1 MLFCDGEDE
10 KEVKGGT
17 KQNSPGGRTISEVKL
32 SLSGAESQAV
42 AQTIVFSFIQ
52 KKRHPHFSNFLIPNI
67 LISPYDFRI
76 IMYDA
81 ANDILICSVP
91 LPIFQPYPS
100 NSLQI
105 ASIIILW
112 MVLHYRMFCV
122 GIETSLIIETI
133 GEIKKIQS
141 NFKDRAK
148 EKLDFY
154 VNASKFGV
162 QGFPLVPRAT
172 LPSHELLGFGI
183 HLIPQK

>member
-1 MLFCDGEDE
+1 MQCSITNFSTLSIQFSSNCIHHYSLDG
-10 KEVKGGT
+10 
-17 KQNSPGGRTISEVKL
+17 
-32 SLSGAESQAV
+32 
-42 AQTIVFSFIQ
+42 
-52 KKRHPHFSNFLIPNI
+52 
-67 LISPYDFRI
+67 
-76 IMYDA
+76 
-81 ANDILICSVP
+81 
-91 LPIFQPYPS
+91 
-100 NSLQI
+100 
-105 ASIIILW
+105 
-112 MVLHYRMFCV
+112 LHYRMFCV

>member
-1 MLFCDGEDE
+1 
-10 KEVKGGT
+10 
-17 KQNSPGGRTISEVKL
+17 
-32 SLSGAESQAV
+32 
-42 AQTIVFSFIQ
+42 
-52 KKRHPHFSNFLIPNI
+52 
-67 LISPYDFRI
+67 
-76 IMYDA
+76 MYDA

-172 LPSHELLGFGI
+172 LPSH
-183 HLIPQK
+183 

>member
-1 MLFCDGEDE
+1 MQCSITNFSTLSIQFSSNCIHHYSLDGF
-10 KEVKGGT
+10 T
-17 KQNSPGGRTISEVKL
+17 LQN
-32 SLSGAESQAV
+32 
-42 AQTIVFSFIQ
+42 
-52 KKRHPHFSNFLIPNI
+52 
-67 LISPYDFRI
+67 
-76 IMYDA
+76 
-81 ANDILICSVP
+81 
-91 LPIFQPYPS
+91 
-100 NSLQI
+100 
-105 ASIIILW
+105 
-112 MVLHYRMFCV
+112 VLCRP